1 MEDSAETRL
10 RPSVSFVTLGCK
22 VNQAES
28 EALAQLFRTAGYDVA
43 DSAGQADVV
52 VVNTCT
58 VTNTGG
64 SKSRQV
70 IRRMIK
76 AHPDSFV
83 VVMGCYAQ
91 TSPGEVLKIE
101 GVDLVIGT
109 QDRSRILD
117 LIEQVRNERKL
128 TEQNEADDWHE
139 EFEPSRARLPFS
151 AVRDIRQVKEFE
163 ELPLLEGESRTRAML
178 KIQEGCNQ
186 FCTYCIIPYAR
197 GPVRSRLPQ
206 NALAEAEKLVQA
218 GYKELVLTGIHTG
231 AYGQD
236 LDGDWNL
243 ARLVRKLVQIKGL
256 KRLRLS
262 SIEPMEFTPDL
273 LESIFSYPEVCPHL
287 HIPLQSGS
295 DAVLTRMQRPYTLG
309 EYKRLLDQLFQHIPD
324 VAVTTDVI
332 VGFPGESE
340 RDHRDALA
348 FVESCSFAKIH
359 VFPYSRREGTPAA
372 GYPDQIPNRVKEE
385 RVKAMLAVAKASHEA
400 YVKRFLGREA
410 EVLIER
416 VDEQGIASGHTG
428 NYLDVYL
435 PPRAHGQSWRSGELV
450 QIILDENY
458 FKQEINS

>member
-1 MEDSAETRL
+1 MEDNEGARA

-22 VNQAES
+22 VNQVES
-28 EALAQLFRTAGYDVA
+28 EALAQLFRTAGYEVVE
-43 DSAGQADVV
+43 SAGRADVV

-91 TSPGEVLKIE
+91 TAPGDVLKIE

-109 QDRSRILD
+109 QDRNRILD
-117 LIEQVRNERKL
+117 LIEEVRQER
-128 TEQNEADDWHE
+128 EDPASNR
-139 EFEPSRARLPFS
+139 PRRPYS
-151 AVRDIRQVKEFE
+151 AVRDIWQVKEFE
-163 ELPLLEGESRTRAML
+163 ELPMLEGESRTRAML

-218 GYKELVLTGIHTG
+218 GYKEIVLTGIHTG

-236 LDGDWNL
+236 LDGNWNL
-243 ARLVRKLVQIKGL
+243 ARLVRELVQIKGL

-262 SIEPMEFTPDL
+262 SIEPMEFTPAL
-273 LESIFSYPEVCPHL
+273 LESIFSSPVVCPHL

-295 DAVLTRMQRPYTLG
+295 DAVLARMQRPYTLG
-309 EYKRLLDQLFQHIPD
+309 EYKELLDKLFQHIPD

-340 RDHRDALA
+340 RDHREALA
-348 FVESCSFAKIH
+348 FVESCGFANIH

-385 RVKAMLAVAKASHEA
+385 RVKAMLTVAKASHET

-435 PPRAHGQSWRSGELV
+435 PPRANGQSWRSGELV
-450 QIILDENY
+450 QIILDRDHLKE
-458 FKQEINS
+458 EINS